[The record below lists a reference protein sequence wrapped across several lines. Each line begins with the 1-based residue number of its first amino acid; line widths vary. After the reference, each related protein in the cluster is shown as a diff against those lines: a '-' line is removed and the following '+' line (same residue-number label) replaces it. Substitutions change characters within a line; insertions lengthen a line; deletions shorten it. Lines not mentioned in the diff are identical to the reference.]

1 MSMHDTVRRRWFDWY
16 FKSSLL
22 ARILIGLI
30 AGAVV
35 GLLVGPNVEVIQ
47 PLGTVFV
54 RLLQMI
60 VVPLIISTLVVGA
73 AGISPARLGRVGLK
87 TVGFFLLTTA
97 CAVAIGL
104 GMANALRPGAG
115 MALGADGEHVAEVVP
130 PSLLNTFIEIV
141 PTNPFQA
148 VTQGHMLPIIFFS
161 ILFGIGLSYLQ
172 VSEDERI
179 RNAAGVLFQVFTA
192 TAEIMYLIVGW
203 VLQYAPIGVFALIAV
218 VFGTQGA
225 TAFGPLATVTL
236 AVYLGLGAQL
246 VVVYGGLL
254 AINKLGFVKFL
265 AGAREAMI
273 TAFVSRSS
281 GGTLPVTMRN
291 AEENLGISRS
301 VYGFALP
308 LGATINMNGTAIYQG
323 VCVLF
328 ISFAINMPLPLASQV
343 TIIITAVLASI
354 GTAGVPGSGTI
365 MLLIVLDSVGLP
377 VRAGTPVALAYAM
390 VLGIDA
396 LLDMGRTS
404 LNVTGDLLAATLV
417 AKSERE
423 LDLSK
428 W

>member
-1 MSMHDTVRRRWFDWY
+1 MHDSPKKRWLDWY
-16 FKSSLL
+16 FRSSLL
-22 ARILIGLI
+22 VRILIGLV
-30 AGAVV
+30 AGAAV
-35 GLLVGPNVEVIQ
+35 GLAIGPRVEVLQ
-47 PLGTVFV
+47 PLGTIFV

-60 VVPLIISTLVVGA
+60 VVPLIVSTLVVGA

-97 CAVAIGL
+97 CAVVIGL
-104 GMANALRPGAG
+104 AMGNAFRPGAG
-115 MALGADGEHVAEVVP
+115 MALAADGQYAADVTP
-130 PSLLNTFIEIV
+130 PSLLSTFIEIV
-141 PTNPFQA
+141 PTNPFES
-148 VTQGHMLPIIFFS
+148 VTEGRMLPIIFFS

-172 VSEDERI
+172 VSDDDRI
-179 RNAAGVLFQVFTA
+179 RSSASVLFQVFTA
-192 TAEIMYLIVGW
+192 TAEVMYLIVGW

-225 TAFGPLATVTL
+225 TAFGPLATVTI
-236 AVYLGLGAQL
+236 AVYLGLAVQL
-246 VVVYGGLL
+246 LLVYGGLL
-254 AINKLGFVKFL
+254 AINRLSLLQFL

-281 GGTLPVTMRN
+281 GGTLPVSMRN
-291 AEENLGISRS
+291 AEENLGISRA
-301 VYGFALP
+301 VHGFALP

-328 ISFAINMPLPLASQV
+328 IGFAINMPLPFTSQV
-343 TIIITAVLASI
+343 TIIVTAVLASI

-377 VRAGTPVALAYAM
+377 VLEGTPVALAYAM

-417 AKSERE
+417 AKSEGE
-423 LDLSK
+423 LDPSK

>member
-1 MSMHDTVRRRWFDWY
+1 MRDTLWKRAFGWY
-16 FKSSLL
+16 FKCSLL
-22 ARILIGLI
+22 ARILVGLV
-30 AGAVV
+30 AGAVT
-35 GLLVGPNVEVIQ
+35 GLAVGPAVDVIQ
-47 PLGTVFV
+47 PLGTVFI

-60 VVPLIISTLVVGA
+60 VVPLIVATLVVGA

-87 TVGFFLLTTA
+87 TVGFFMLTTA
-97 CAVAIGL
+97 FAVAIGL
-104 GMANALRPGAG
+104 AAANALRPGDGMELAG
-115 MALGADGEHVAEVVP
+115 DGGYVAEVAP
-130 PSLLNTFIEIV
+130 PSLLNTLIEIV
-141 PTNPFQA
+141 PTNPFHSLTHGQ
-148 VTQGHMLPIIFFS
+148 MLPIIFFS

-172 VSEDERI
+172 VSEDDRI
-179 RNAAGVLFQVFTA
+179 RNGATVLFQVFSA
-192 TAEIMYLIVGW
+192 TAEIMYLIVRW

-225 TAFGPLATVTL
+225 AAFGPLGLVTL
-236 AVYLGLGAQL
+236 AVYLGLAVQL
-246 VVVYGGLL
+246 VLVYGGFL
-254 AINKLGFVKFL
+254 AVNKLSFL
-265 AGAREAMI
+265 TFLNGSREAMI

-328 ISFAINMPLPLASQV
+328 IAFAIGMPLPLASQL

-365 MLLIVLDSVGLP
+365 MLLIVLESVGLP
-377 VRAGTPVALAYAM
+377 VRDGTPVALAYAM
-390 VLGIDA
+390 VLGVDA
-396 LLDMGRTS
+396 LLDMGRTG

-417 AKSERE
+417 AKSEGE
-423 LDLSK
+423 LDLAR